1 MQQSSDDYY
10 GRNDPVKDNNHLK
23 TKTQIARPR
32 YHFSTNDTNPAP
44 EGQIIGSYLGRPQ
57 PIGQKWGTEGRQSQT
72 SKTTYN
78 GPINVSSDDNRKQES
93 SRQMGPLASAFPEK
107 KNTLSTNNVWDAQ
120 EGTTQQSSTNRL
132 RSYYDDDPVIKFV
145 RVDPDD
151 SDVDDVN
158 QDSPPKNQ
166 IRSNEFGEFY
176 TRRAVPTS
184 MHMPSNNYNGPTYIM
199 FSDDGTQEHDESRRI
214 DRQQRAY
221 PMKKNTL
228 TTNGVWDDQ
237 IQGEST
243 ENQPE
248 EPVSG
253 GKVEMDPLEA
263 ELSMTNQKTMQEL
276 TAQTKRL
283 QLKEPVITK
292 QALIEKEQSD
302 DDGNEGCSFT
312 VYRTCNI
319 Q

>member
-1 MQQSSDDYY
+1 MQQSSRNNQQKSNNDFNRGLNHNEASKEHFIIDRVTPHTRHPVTHEPQMGGTLDGGILYRESHY
-10 GRNDPVKDNNHLK
+10 GGL
-23 TKTQIARPR
+23 RP
-32 YHFSTNDTNPAP
+32 FNTSA
-44 EGQIIGSYLGRPQ
+44 
-57 PIGQKWGTEGRQSQT
+57 QT
-72 SKTTYN
+72 T
-78 GPINVSSDDNRKQES
+78 S
-93 SRQMGPLASAFPEK
+93 SRSG
-107 KNTLSTNNVWDAQ
+107 NI
-120 EGTTQQSSTNRL
+120 
-132 RSYYDDDPVIKFV
+132 PVLV
-145 RVDPDD
+145 
-151 SDVDDVN
+151 
-158 QDSPPKNQ
+158 
-166 IRSNEFGEFY
+166 
-176 TRRAVPTS
+176 
-184 MHMPSNNYNGPTYIM
+184 
-199 FSDDGTQEHDESRRI
+199 FSDDGTQEIDESRQMSRLE
-214 DRQQRAY
+214 RAFPEQRR
-221 PMKKNTL
+221 TL
-228 TTNGVWDDQ
+228 TTDSVWDDQ
-237 IQGEST
+237 IQGESTEIQGEST